1 MTMTLNG
8 SGTGTVG
15 VPNSATAQ
23 NSTSGTSID
32 FTGIPAG
39 IKRIT
44 VMFNGVSISGTSGIK
59 IQIGNASSP
68 ETTGYTSICSVIGSG
83 VATLSNTTGFYVTTS
98 GYTFAADT
106 THGSAILCLQNSS
119 TNSWSQTALIGTT
132 SQPYTFTSGGSKS
145 TSGVVNIVRITTGN
159 GTDTF
164 DAGSINI
171 LYE

>member
-1 MTMTLNG
+1 MTMTLTG

-44 VMFNGVSISGTSGIK
+44 VMFSAVSTNGSSPIQIQLGTSGGVI
-59 IQIGNASSP
+59 SS
-68 ETTGYTSICSVIGSG
+68 GYLGSG
-83 VATLSNTTGFYVTTS
+83 LSAAASVTASNSTTGFKLNGGNTGSGEVVNGLVTIGLLNTSNNTWTAFGGVGRSDTGQIYFAAGSVALSGTLDRVRVTT
-98 GYTFAADT
+98 
-106 THGSAILCLQNSS
+106 
-119 TNSWSQTALIGTT
+119 
-132 SQPYTFTSGGSKS
+132 
-145 TSGVVNIVRITTGN
+145 VN
-159 GTDTF
+159 GTDAF

-171 LYE
+171 IYE

>member
-1 MTMTLNG
+1 MTMTLTG

-15 VPNSATAQ
+15 VPNSGTAQ

-44 VMFNGVSISGTSGIK
+44 VMFSGVSQTGAGNSIIV
-59 IQIGNASSP
+59 QIGYS
-68 ETTGYTSICSVIGSG
+68 GG
-83 VATLSNTTGFYVTTS
+83 VATS
-98 GYTFAADT
+98 GYAGAAAYTGGSTAGTSVTNGFCTQSSAGAADSFT
-106 THGSAILCLQNSS
+106 GIMTIALLNSS
-119 TNSWSQTALIGTT
+119 TNLWVANFVGGFPGSSYAFL
-132 SQPYTFTSGGSKS
+132 SGGGI
-145 TSGVVNIVRITTGN
+145 TLSGVLDRVRVTTNN